1 MAEVSVVKPQ
11 SLLIKEKMKT
21 RYGKDTRFALKI
33 LIPAVIV
40 FLFGI
45 FFPLIVGIFISFTD
59 SSATTGYFGTKISI
73 LNYFELLFYGGRNT
87 KYFWQYT
94 YQTLFFS
101 VVAVFLELFLGLA
114 FALLLNKNFRGRGL
128 ARATLLIPWA
138 LPTVASATI
147 FRYEFFAPLSDYGVF
162 NSVINVLGG
171 REIAF
176 FGADVQTLFT
186 LSLPV
191 LYAPYLLDVQ
201 ITFTML
207 CSIFIDVWKTTPYFS
222 LLILAALQIVPD
234 DLYKAASIA
243 GASKWQT
250 FWRITWPLIKPGV
263 GIALVFRMMDAI
275 RVYDAIVVFRDT
287 SVYSMTYQ
295 AVNFWSKTQ
304 DFGMA
309 SAVAVLEFVLIG
321 IFALIIFKWAS
332 KDKDNRKH
340 KRMRKKSNLPN
351 VSSNQKSNKFLNK
364 IKKSIKFQ
372 NKNASKAKNSELS
385 SKIDENLITSISL
398 KKGTIKKYKRRRII
412 ERWEFRIAIFLMM
425 LFCAAP
431 FIWIVGRSF
440 RDPYIPQNSFE
451 FFPKYPSI
459 KAFKVVFETSGFTGV
474 SFGRALLNGFILSSS
489 TGVIVLIIGAFT
501 GYALA
506 KFKFPG
512 KNISTFIIFTMTSLP
527 PLIII
532 IPYFIQIKAI
542 AEILPFMDLTDNLLG
557 LLLPYT
563 AFNLP
568 LATFVLRSFF
578 QEIPEDL
585 WKAAKVDG
593 ASNLQV
599 FYKVIAPLVIPGLFT
614 CFILV
619 FINAWNELLFAQIWL
634 VSDVNHTVPRA
645 ILRFV
650 QSPLS
655 LSADWDTDIALM
667 AATSLATVPLVIIVL
682 IFQKQIIK
690 GITSGAVKG

>member
-1 MAEVSVVKPQ
+1 MAEVSVVQPNI
-11 SLLIKEKMKT
+11 SLKRDSLKSE
-21 RYGKDTRFALKI
+21 YGKDTKFALKI
-33 LIPAVIV
+33 LIPALIV

-45 FFPLIVGIFISFTD
+45 FFPLVVGIFISFTD
-59 SSATTGYFGTKISI
+59 SSATTGYFGTKVSI

-101 VVAVFLELFLGLA
+101 IVAVFLELFLGLI
-114 FALLLNKNFRGRGL
+114 FALLLNKNFKGRGL

-162 NSVINVLGG
+162 NSIINVLGG
-171 REIAF
+171 REVAF
-176 FGADVQTLFT
+176 YGADVQTLFT
-186 LSLPV
+186 LILPV
-191 LYAPYLLDVQ
+191 PYAPYLMDIP
-201 ITFTML
+201 ITFTMV

-243 GASKWQT
+243 GANKWQT
-250 FWRITWPLIKPGV
+250 FWKITWPLIKPGV

-295 AVNFWSKTQ
+295 AVNFWSKSQ

-309 SAVAVLEFVLIG
+309 SAVAVLEFILIG
-321 IFALIIFKWAS
+321 VFALIIFKWAS
-332 KDKDNRKH
+332 KDRDTKK
-340 KRMRKKSNLPN
+340 RKKKRKKTSPSRAPSNKLKEFLKKFRDFKIFH
-351 VSSNQKSNKFLNK
+351 NQKKQKPKFNELPT
-364 IKKSIKFQ
+364 SE
-372 NKNASKAKNSELS
+372 NSDSLT
-385 SKIDENLITSISL
+385 LISL
-398 KKGTIKKYKRRRII
+398 KKGTIKKFKRQRIA
-412 ERWEFRIAIFLMM
+412 ERWEFRIAIVLMM
-425 LFCAAP
+425 LFCALP

-440 RDPYIPQNSFE
+440 RDPFIPQTSFE

-459 KAFKVVFETSGFTGV
+459 QAFKVVFETSGFTGV

-489 TGVIVLIIGAFT
+489 TGVVVLIIGSFT

-512 KNISTFIIFTMTSLP
+512 KKLSTFIIFTMTSLP

-593 ASNLQV
+593 ASNFQI
-599 FYKVIAPLVIPGLFT
+599 FYKVIAPLVVPGLFT

-667 AATSLATVPLVIIVL
+667 AATSLATVPLVIVVL

>member
-1 MAEVSVVKPQ
+1 MAEVSVIKPK
-11 SLLIKEKMKT
+11 LNLTKKKK
-21 RYGKDTRFALKI
+21 RYEKDTKFALKI
-33 LIPAVIV
+33 LIPALVV

-45 FFPLIVGIFISFTD
+45 FFPLIIGIFISFTD
-59 SSATTGYFGTKISI
+59 SSATAGYFGTKISI
-73 LNYFELLFYGGRNT
+73 LNYYELLFYGGRNT

-101 VVAVFLELFLGLA
+101 IVAVFFELFLGIV
-114 FALLLNKNFRGRGL
+114 FALLLNKKFWGRGL

-162 NSVINVLGG
+162 NSIIHALSG
-171 REIAF
+171 REVAF
-176 FGADVQTLFT
+176 YGADVQTLFT
-186 LSLPV
+186 LILPV
-191 LYAPYLLDVQ
+191 PYSPYLLDVD
-201 ITFTML
+201 ITFTMI
-207 CSIFIDVWKTTPYFS
+207 CCIFIDVWKTTPYFS

-234 DLYKAASIA
+234 DLYKAADIA
-243 GASKWQT
+243 GANNWQK
-250 FWRITWPLIKPGV
+250 FWKITWPMIRPGV

-295 AVNFWSKTQ
+295 AVNFWAKSQ
-304 DFGMA
+304 EFGMA
-309 SAVAVLEFVLIG
+309 SAVAILEFVLIAT
-321 IFALIIFKWAS
+321 FALIIFKWAS
-332 KDKDNRKH
+332 KERKPKKH
-340 KRMRKKSNLPN
+340 KIWKILRKKIKLQLNRINIGVFKKEKKITKKKLHLINRS
-351 VSSNQKSNKFLNK
+351 KSDDLILTEKEEALT
-364 IKKSIKFQ
+364 
-372 NKNASKAKNSELS
+372 
-385 SKIDENLITSISL
+385 SKITL
-398 KKGTIKKYKRRRII
+398 KKGVLKRFNRRRAI
-412 ERWEFRIAIFLMM
+412 ERWGFRLAIIFMI
-425 LFCAAP
+425 LFCSAP

-440 RDPYIPQNSFE
+440 RNPYIPQMSFE
-451 FFPKYPSI
+451 FFPKYFSI

-474 SFGRALLNGFILSSS
+474 SFGRALVNGFILSST
-489 TGVIVLIIGAFT
+489 TGVIVLIIGSLT

-512 KNISTFIIFTMTSLP
+512 KMLSTGIIFTMTSLP
-527 PLIII
+527 ALIII
-532 IPYFIQIKAI
+532 IPYFIQVKTI
-542 AEILPFMDLTDNLLG
+542 AEIFPFMDLTDNLLG

-568 LATFVLRSFF
+568 IATFVLRSFF

-593 ASNLQV
+593 ASNFQI